1 MDVYFFDQLKQLKVL
16 GKSIK
21 MKNILMIVL
30 STYPQDP
37 RVRREAEYL
46 IQNNFL
52 VDIICLKNSTQSS
65 SEVYNN
71 VKIYRILKSAN
82 KDSFLKYVLLS
93 VLFSLKA
100 FVVASYLTIK
110 RRYNLVQIHNMPD
123 YLVFTSIIPKI
134 LRIPILFDMH
144 DLTVELFSNIW
155 AKKIFLPIKWFV
167 LLTEKLACKFSDKI
181 ITVSDGCKQRL
192 IARGVP
198 YDKISLVFNTAN
210 PEIFHFQNDKVLRR
224 IDNNLRLIYHGTMK
238 ERIGIHIAIE
248 AMYHVNKVIPATIFE
263 LFGKIDEK
271 YKAEL
276 ENIIIKYNLLN
287 TVLINGSIPLE
298 DCYKKILEAD
308 IGIIPYT
315 DFDYSN
321 IGLSNKAFEYA
332 SSGLP
337 VVCSRL
343 SELVKVFGEESF
355 SFFEPENPDDLAA
368 KILELCIDPEL
379 RKLRRDSAY
388 KALESIGGYKM
399 DEKYLSIVNE
409 LIKN

>member
-1 MDVYFFDQLKQLKVL
+1 
-16 GKSIK
+16 
-21 MKNILMIVL
+21 MIVL

-46 IQNNFL
+46 VQNNFL
-52 VDIICLKNSTQSS
+52 VDIICLRNINQSS
-65 SEVYNN
+65 SEVHNN
-71 VKIYRILKSAN
+71 TKIYRILKSAN
-82 KDSFLKYVLLS
+82 KDSFLKYLFLS
-93 VLFSLKA
+93 VHFSIKA
-100 FVVASYLTIK
+100 FIVVSYLTIK

-134 LRIPILFDMH
+134 FKIPILFDMH

-155 AKKIFLPIKWFV
+155 EKKRFLPVKWLV
-167 LLTEKLACKFSDKI
+167 LLIEKLACRFSNKI
-181 ITVSDGCKQRL
+181 ITVSHGCKQRL
-192 IARGVP
+192 IARGVRD
-198 YDKISLVFNTAN
+198 DKISLVFNTAN
-210 PEIFHFQNDKVLRR
+210 PDIFHFQNNKVLRP

-248 AMYHVNKVIPATIFE
+248 AMYHVKKVIPATIFE

-276 ENIIIKYNLLN
+276 ENIIKRYNLLN

-298 DCYKKILEAD
+298 DCYKKILDAD

-343 SELVKVFGEESF
+343 NELVKVFGDESF
-355 SFFEPENPDDLAA
+355 SFFEPENPSDLAK
-368 KILELCIDPEL
+368 KIIELCGNPEL
-379 RKLRRDSAY
+379 RKLRRDNAY

-399 DEKYLSIVNE
+399 DEEYLNLVNE